1 MKRRKKEKKPE
12 TYTKF
17 SQRPKTMFK
26 RAYNDAEKII
36 VKRGSFATLENE
48 LIRLISSKEQDP
60 NAAAIVGLI
69 LDSSRRILDY
79 SQDIAELM
87 LNRTVEEICTSFEIK

>member
-17 SQRPKTMFK
+17 FQRPKTMFK

-36 VKRGSFATLENE
+36 AKRGSFATQENE
-48 LIRLISSKEQDP
+48 LIRLISSKKQDP
-60 NAAAIVGLI
+60 NVATIVRLI